1 MARAKAWLIASG
13 KGGVGKSMATAGL
26 AVALSRQGKKVVVVD
41 ADIGLRDQD
50 AILGLENRIVYDI
63 LDVINKGCTLDQAL
77 VKHSLYERLSL
88 LPASQ
93 FARVKN
99 MDPKGFRKVISQL
112 KSRCDFI
119 LIDCPAGVE
128 RGLRGVV
135 DAADEVILVSTPD
148 DVCIRDVEKTAGV
161 LAQKEAPR
169 PRLIVNRL
177 IPELIEAGEMYSAQV
192 VAETLDLGLLGEI
205 PQDEMIYRALLKHM
219 SPMEVECEG
228 RRAMERIALR
238 MMGQEVLLPSYGK
251 AEKGLLSRL
260 FHRKVKVMK
269 LQ

>member
-77 VKHSLYERLSL
+77 VKHSLYEKLSL

-128 RGLRGVV
+128 RGLRH
-135 DAADEVILVSTPD
+135 D
-148 DVCIRDVEKTAGV
+148 D
-161 LAQKEAPR
+161 P
-169 PRLIVNRL
+169 
-177 IPELIEAGEMYSAQV
+177 
-192 VAETLDLGLLGEI
+192 DLGLEWPVPVSVISDKDASWPLLAENGG
-205 PQDEMIYRALLKHM
+205 RA
-219 SPMEVECEG
+219 P
-228 RRAMERIALR
+228 A
-238 MMGQEVLLPSYGK
+238 
-251 AEKGLLSRL
+251 
-260 FHRKVKVMK
+260 
-269 LQ
+269 